1 MIEKYI
7 DYIDDPNDT
16 YEEYADKAMKYQ
28 FRCIFA
34 RPETITLAKKLIQN
48 SNIVIAGAIDFPFGV
63 LTLKEKLDQFH
74 IYAEAGFHE
83 IDYVLNQHYIEM
95 ENFDEIY
102 KEMSAIHDF
111 CLKHEIK
118 EKAIVEM
125 CKLDEKTKLKI
136 CQIALEIQPAYLKTS
151 TGKSFAGA
159 DLNDVKL
166 MKKILDNKVKIK
178 AAGGIKTYEQAKA
191 FIEAGAD
198 LIGASAGIQIVEQ
211 ERCIENK

>member
-34 RPETITLAKKLIQN
+34 RPETITLAKKLTEN
-48 SNIVIAGAIDFPFGV
+48 SDIVIAGAIDFPLGV
-63 LTLKEKLDQFH
+63 LKLEEKLEQFQ

-83 IDYVLNQHYIEM
+83 IDYVLNQHHIET

-125 CKLDEKTKLKI
+125 CKLDEKAKLKI
-136 CQIALEIQPAYLKTS
+136 CQIALEVQPAYLKTN
-151 TGKSFAGA
+151 TGKCFAGA

-178 AAGGIKTYEQAKA
+178 AAGGIKTYKQAKA

-198 LIGASAGIQIVEQ
+198 LIGASAGIQIVGQ